1 VVEKQERMLPPI
13 ARRIPTGWGFV
24 AGYLAVALVVTAF
37 EVVLLKKSSPSHLTI
52 GAALT
57 LLLYL
62 TVGGFLI
69 GATRLFVNGRESDE

>member
-1 VVEKQERMLPPI
+1 MMSPI
-13 ARRIPTGWGFV
+13 VRRVPTGWGFV
-24 AGYLAVALVVTAF
+24 VGYLMVVLVVTAL

-57 LLLYL
+57 MLLYL

-69 GATRLFVNGRESDE
+69 GATRLFVSGRGDAE